1 MRLQESGEMYLE
13 CILRLS
19 MEKGNV
25 RAIDIGEFRGF
36 SKPSISRAVK
46 QLKEGGLIRVAE
58 NGLITLTQEGRAVA
72 EKIYERHNVLAAFF
86 EGLGVEKSVAVEDA
100 CRIEHVISD
109 ESFDAIKKRLL
120 KTQGD

>member
-72 EKIYERHNVLAAFF
+72 EKIYERHTVLAEFF
-86 EGLGVEKSVAVEDA
+86 EKLGVEKSVAVEDA
-100 CRIEHVISD
+100 CKIEHVISD
-109 ESFDAIKKRLL
+109 ESFEAVKKRLL

>member
-19 MEKGNV
+19 REKGNV
-25 RAIDIGEFRGF
+25 RAIDIGEFRGY

-46 QLKEGGLIRVAE
+46 QLKEGGFIRVAD
-58 NGLITLTQEGRAVA
+58 NGLITLTEEGRAVA
-72 EKIYERHNVLAAFF
+72 EKIYERHTVLAEFF
-86 EGLGVEKSVAVEDA
+86 EKLGVEKSVAVEDA

-109 ESFDAIKKRLL
+109 ESFEAVKKRLL